1 MRSDADDWASASHM
15 RTLVLMAATAIG
27 VYLSYR
33 MAAPF
38 LPALAGA
45 FGLAVVFMPLQRWL
59 ESKLKPLCRRFAQS
73 VAAAIAVLAIA
84 AIVVVPAI
92 FVAQRLAIQALAG
105 AELVQAKVES
115 GEWQQTLAAQP
126 LLAPVAKRIESEL
139 DLPGATRALTSWLS
153 TSAGSLLKRSV
164 LQIVGFALTFYLLFF
179 FLRDRDTALS
189 ELSALSPLTR
199 AEMDHLYQRVSD
211 TVHATIFGTL
221 AVAGVQGL
229 LGGFMFWCLGLPAA
243 FLWGL
248 VMALLAV
255 VPVLGSFIVWVPAAL
270 FLALEGSWGKAL
282 ILALWGLLV
291 VGTVDNLL
299 RPVLVGSRLKQHTV
313 LAFLSVVGGLLVFG
327 ASGLILGPLVLTLT
341 LVLLEVWA
349 KRGVMQQATDQPHFQ
364 RVESTVNSLTS
375 I

>member
-1 MRSDADDWASASHM
+1 MSSGDDHDWASASHM

-33 MAAPF
+33 MAVPF
-38 LPALAGA
+38 LPAMAGA
-45 FGLAVVFMPLQRWL
+45 FALAVIFMPLQRWL
-59 ESKLKPLCRRFAQS
+59 ESKLMPISQRFAKS
-73 VAAAIAVLAIA
+73 LAAAVAVAAIA

-92 FVAQRLAIQALAG
+92 FVAQRLTIQALAG

-115 GEWQQTLAAQP
+115 GEWQKTLAAQP
-126 LLAPVAKRIESEL
+126 ALAPIAARIEAEL
-139 DLPGATRALTSWLS
+139 DLPGATRDLTTWLS
-153 TSAGSLLKRSV
+153 TSAGSVLKRSV
-164 LQIVGFALTFYLLFF
+164 VQMIAFALMFYLLFF
-179 FLRDRDTALS
+179 FLRDRDSALR
-189 ELSALSPLTR
+189 ELVALSPLT
-199 AEMDHLYQRVSD
+199 AVEMNHLYLRVSD
-211 TVHATIFGTL
+211 TVYATIFGTL

-270 FLALEGSWGKAL
+270 FLALEGSWGRAL
-282 ILALWGLLV
+282 ILAIWGMLV

-299 RPVLVGSRLKQHTV
+299 RPVLVGARLKQHTV

-327 ASGLILGPLVLTLT
+327 ASGLILGPIVLTLT
-341 LVLLEVWA
+341 LELLEVWA
-349 KRGVMQQATDQPHFQ
+349 KRGVIEHLKPEPRLDRA
-364 RVESTVNSLTS
+364 VEKVSKA
-375 I
+375 